1 MRRKRKQRK
10 VKMKSRNQK
19 KAGDINS
26 SRDMNRGNNMIVEE
40 ADMVEVVDINRE
52 AEAAEA
58 VIKVIKV
65 EIPDLNT
72 LRSR

>member
-1 MRRKRKQRK
+1 
-10 VKMKSRNQK
+10 
-19 KAGDINS
+19 
-26 SRDMNRGNNMIVEE
+26 MIVEE
-40 ADMVEVVDINRE
+40 EDMVEVVDINRE

>member
-10 VKMKSRNQK
+10 VKMKSRSQK